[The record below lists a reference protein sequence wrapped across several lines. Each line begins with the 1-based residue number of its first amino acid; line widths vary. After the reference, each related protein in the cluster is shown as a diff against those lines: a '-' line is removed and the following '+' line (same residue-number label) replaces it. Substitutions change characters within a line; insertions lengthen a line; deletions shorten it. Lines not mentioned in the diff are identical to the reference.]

1 MIYAFINIAFALFMT
16 WLAIFVDAKTGNEG
30 KNPVISLNVFLALAC
45 GSMGL
50 TILSSIG
57 APERLTTFFAN
68 LTYILFGM
76 YSVNYAV
83 YNIFYPAV
91 ERPFIAQALSIAGAV
106 WCAWAV
112 FFHFTG
118 VVVTDFVGFRIES
131 ISLFM
136 DEYSVIFPYNWFNF
150 YCVIIFFVLPF
161 FSVLTMLL
169 RSENREGRLDHQ
181 KAILNGLSIISAWVA
196 LGLIHIATDRVAMF
210 STLFLIPFV
219 LAQWIVVRATVIDFL
234 YDAFSLIGFFLK
246 GIVCYV
252 FPATVIGLGFAVLWS
267 RNQAQS
273 ISFYI
278 LLSMLIVLVVAA
290 SYQIMKIFNRRSGFR
305 SMRYEAL
312 FEEDLSNFDFSDD
325 PENIVRNMQ
334 TIFTKN
340 IGMSFMRIL
349 IENGSEELESVY
361 DRPEEKKIVIS
372 TRTKLFD
379 TLLNQNRRIVFK
391 SALDTG
397 YYYLDSRDDIS
408 KFFKDTGSDAFI
420 ILNEG
425 RHILGV
431 IILGQKAG
439 GNVYNIYDRE
449 VFTKLY
455 SYFFVFGY
463 YMKNIGNESIVGVVN
478 REIRMSEQIIES
490 IQGNIDPIKN
500 KRYDSGMM
508 MVHAHNIGGEFIDL
522 IKLSEDK
529 HIFVMG
535 DLSGKGIAA
544 SMSMVIVKSVIRTF
558 LQETKDFKLLVEKV
572 NQFIRFNLPR
582 GTFFEGVFA
591 LIDFK
596 EDTVYYINCAVPA
609 LFLYNRA
616 YNNIMEIQG
625 EGHVLGFVKD
635 ISPYIKV
642 KKVKLNPGDIL
653 FACTDGVLDSKS
665 LRGEAFGKDRLQKS
679 IIENTQMN
687 AQNMISASYNTLL
700 DFLTKELDDDVSI
713 FTLKMLRQQEK

>member
-1 MIYAFINIAFALFMT
+1 MIYAIINIAFALFMT
-16 WLAIFVDAKTGNEG
+16 WLAFFVDSKTGNEG

-50 TILSSIG
+50 TILASIG
-57 APERLTTFFAN
+57 APERLAVFFAN
-68 LTYILFGM
+68 LTYVLFGM
-76 YSVNYAV
+76 YSVNYAI
-83 YNIFYPAV
+83 YNVFYPAI
-91 ERPFIAQALSIAGAV
+91 ERPFIAQILSIAGSV

-118 VVVTDFVGFRIES
+118 VTVTDFVGFRIDS
-131 ISLFM
+131 VSLFM
-136 DEYSVIFPYNWFNF
+136 DEFATILPYNWFNF
-150 YCVIIFFVLPF
+150 YCLIVFAVLPF
-161 FSVLTMLL
+161 FSVLVMLL

-181 KAILNGLSIISAWVA
+181 KSILNAASIISAWTA
-196 LGLIHIATDRVAMF
+196 LAFINMASHRVAMF
-210 STLFLIPFV
+210 SALFLVPYV
-219 LAQWIVVRATVIDFL
+219 LAQWIVVRATLIDYL
-234 YDAFSLIGFFLK
+234 YDAFSLTGFFLK
-246 GIVCYV
+246 GLICYF
-252 FPATVIGLGFAVLWS
+252 FPALIIGFGFAFLWS
-267 RNQAQS
+267 RDAARS
-273 ISFYI
+273 ASFYI
-278 LLSMLIVLVVAA
+278 YLAFLIVLVVAA

-312 FEEDLSNFDFSDD
+312 FEEDLSKFDFSDD
-325 PENIVRNMQ
+325 PENIVRHMQ
-334 TIFTKN
+334 AIFTKN

-349 IENGSEELESVY
+349 VENGNEELESVY
-361 DRPEEKKIVIS
+361 DLPEEKKLVIS
-372 TRTKLFD
+372 TKTKLFD

-397 YYYLDSRDDIS
+397 YYYLDSREEIGS
-408 KFFKDTGSDAFI
+408 FFAETGSDAFI

-425 RHILGV
+425 RHILAV

-439 GNVYNIYDRE
+439 GNVYNNYDRE

-522 IKLSEDK
+522 IKLTEDK

-582 GTFFEGVFA
+582 GTFFEGIFA

-616 YNNIMEIQG
+616 YNNVMEIQG

-653 FACTDGVLDSKS
+653 FACTDGALDSKS

-687 AQNMISASYNTLL
+687 AQNMISASYNSLL
-700 DFLTKELDDDVSI
+700 DFLSKELDDDVSI
-713 FTLKMLRQQEK
+713 FTLKMLRQQ

>member
-1 MIYAFINIAFALFMT
+1 MIFAVINIAFALFMT
-16 WLAIFVDAKTGNEG
+16 WLAIFVDARTGNEG

-45 GSMGL
+45 GAMGL
-50 TILSSIG
+50 TVLASVG
-57 APERLTTFFAN
+57 APVRISTFFAN
-68 LTYILFGM
+68 LTYILFGI
-76 YSVNYAV
+76 YSVHFAV
-83 YNIFYPAV
+83 YNIFYPEI
-91 ERPFIAQALSIAGAV
+91 ERGAV
-106 WCAWAV
+106 AQVLTIVGSIWCIWAV

-118 VVVTDFVGFRIES
+118 VVVTNFVGVRIDS

-136 DEYSVIFPYNWFNF
+136 DEYATLFPYNWFQF
-150 YCVIIFFVLPF
+150 YCAIVFFVLPF
-161 FSVLTMLL
+161 FSVIIMLL

-181 KAILNGLSIISAWVA
+181 KSILNAFALVAAWIA
-196 LGLIHIATDRVAMF
+196 LGCIQIATNRVAMF
-210 STLFLIPFV
+210 STLFLVPYV
-219 LAQWIVVRATVIDFL
+219 LAQWIIVRATLVDFL
-234 YDAFSLIGFFLK
+234 YDLFSTIGFFLK
-246 GIVCYV
+246 GIICYI
-252 FPATVIGLGFAVLWS
+252 FPALIIGFGFAVLWS
-267 RNQAQS
+267 RDTVHGS
-273 ISFYI
+273 SFYFY
-278 LLSMLIVLVVAA
+278 LTLLIVLIVAGA
-290 SYQIMKIFNRRSGFR
+290 YQLMKVFDRRSGFR
-305 SMRYEAL
+305 SLRYATM

-334 TIFTKN
+334 NIFTKN

-349 IENGSEELESVY
+349 IENGNEELESVY
-361 DRPEEKKIVIS
+361 DMPEEKHLAIS
-372 TRTKLFD
+372 TKGKMFD
-379 TLLNQNRRIVFK
+379 ALLNQNRRIIFK
-391 SALDTG
+391 SALETG
-397 YYYLDSRDDIS
+397 YVYSGSREDIGR
-408 KFFKDTGSDAFI
+408 FFAETGSDAFI

-439 GNVYNIYDRE
+439 GNVYNNYDRE

-500 KRYDSGMM
+500 KRYDSGMT

-522 IKLSEDK
+522 IKLTEDK

-596 EDTVYYINCAVPA
+596 DDTVYYINCAVPA
-609 LFLYNRA
+609 FFLYNRA
-616 YNNIMEIQG
+616 YNNVMEIQG

-653 FACTDGVLDSKS
+653 FACTDGMLDSKS

-687 AQNMISASYNTLL
+687 AQNMISASYNALL
-700 DFLTKELDDDVSI
+700 EFLSKELDDDVSI
-713 FTLKMLRQQEK
+713 FTLKMLRGQ

>member
-1 MIYAFINIAFALFMT
+1 MIYALINIAFALFMT

-30 KNPVISLNVFLALAC
+30 KSPVISLNVFLALSC
-45 GSMGL
+45 GLMGL
-50 TILSSIG
+50 TIFASIG

-68 LTYILFGM
+68 LTYIMFGV
-76 YSVNYAV
+76 YSVYYAV
-83 YNIFYPAV
+83 YNIFYPEI
-91 ERPFIAQALSIAGAV
+91 ERSFVAQVLGIAGSV
-106 WCAWAV
+106 WCIWAV

-118 VVVTDFVGFRIES
+118 VVVTNFVGIRIES
-131 ISLFM
+131 MSLFM
-136 DEYSVIFPYNWFNF
+136 GDLSVAFPYNWFQL
-150 YCVIIFFVLPF
+150 YSLLVFFVIPF
-161 FSVLTMLL
+161 FSVIIMLL
-169 RSENREGRLDHQ
+169 RAENREGRLDHQ
-181 KAILNGLSIISAWVA
+181 KSIMNAASLLFAWA
-196 LGLIHIATDRVAMF
+196 TLGLIYLATNRVAMF
-210 STLFLIPFV
+210 STLFLVPYV
-219 LAQWIVVRATVIDFL
+219 LAQWIVVRATIVDIL
-234 YDAFSLIGFFLK
+234 YDMYSSIGFVLK
-246 GIVCYV
+246 GLVCYA
-252 FPATVIGLGFAVLWS
+252 FPALIIGFGFAVLWS
-267 RNQAQS
+267 RSQAHS
-273 ISFYI
+273 ASFFI
-278 LLSMLIVLVVAA
+278 TLIVLIVAVVAA
-290 SYQIMKIFNRRSGFR
+290 SYQIMKVFNRRSGFR
-305 SMRYEAL
+305 SLRYATL
-312 FEEDLSNFDFSDD
+312 FEEDLSQFDFSDD

-334 TIFTKN
+334 NIFTKN

-361 DRPEEKKIVIS
+361 DLPEEKHLVIS
-372 TRTKLFD
+372 TKGKMFD
-379 TLLNQNRRIVFK
+379 SLLNQNRRIIFK
-391 SALDTG
+391 SALEVSYAYAG
-397 YYYLDSRDDIS
+397 SGEDIGG
-408 KFFKDTGSDAFI
+408 FFAETDADAFI

-439 GNVYNIYDRE
+439 GNVYNSYDRE

-490 IQGNIDPIKN
+490 IQGNMDPIKN
-500 KRYDSGMM
+500 KRYDSGTM

-522 IKLSEDK
+522 IKLSEDR

-572 NQFIRFNLPR
+572 NNFIRFNLPR
-582 GTFFEGVFA
+582 GTFFEGIFA

-609 LFLYNRA
+609 FFLYNRA
-616 YNNIMEIQG
+616 YNNVMEIQG

-665 LRGEAFGKDRLQKS
+665 LRGEAFGKDRIQKTL
-679 IIENTQMN
+679 IENTMLS
-687 AQNMISASYNTLL
+687 AQNMISATYSSLI
-700 DFLTKELDDDVSI
+700 DFLSKELDDDVSI
-713 FTLKMLRQQEK
+713 FTLKMLRQ

>member
-1 MIYAFINIAFALFMT
+1 MIYALINIAFALFMT

-45 GSMGL
+45 GAMGL
-50 TILSSIG
+50 AILSSAG
-57 APERLTTFFAN
+57 MPERITVFLAN
-68 LTYILFGM
+68 LTYILFGI
-76 YSVNYAV
+76 YSVNFAV
-83 YNIFYPAV
+83 YYVFYPALEKSV
-91 ERPFIAQALSIAGAV
+91 VAQILSWAGDI
-106 WCAWAV
+106 WCVWAV

-118 VVVTDFVGFRIES
+118 VTITNFVGLRIES
-131 ISLFM
+131 ISLFSN
-136 DEYSVIFPYNWFNF
+136 ELAVLFPYNWFQF
-150 YCVIIFFVLPF
+150 YSLIVFFVVPF
-161 FSVLTMLL
+161 FAVLIMLL
-169 RSENREGRLDHQ
+169 RAENREGRLDHQ
-181 KAILNGLSIISAWVA
+181 KSILNALALIVAWLS
-196 LGLIHIATDRVAMF
+196 LGLITVATSRVAMF
-210 STLFLIPFV
+210 STLFLIPYV
-219 LAQWIVVRATVIDFL
+219 LAQWIVVRAVLIDFL
-234 YDAFSLIGFFLK
+234 YDVFSLVGFVLK
-246 GIVCYV
+246 GIICYV
-252 FPATVIGLGFAVLWS
+252 FPAFIVGIGFAFLWTRS
-267 RNQAQS
+267 SSHGA
-273 ISFYI
+273 SFYFYLI
-278 LLSMLIVLVVAA
+278 LLMVAVVAGA
-290 SYQIMKIFNRRSGFR
+290 YQIMKFFDRRSGFR
-305 SMRYEAL
+305 SLRYASL

-334 TIFTKN
+334 NIFTKN

-349 IENGSEELESVY
+349 IENGNEELESVY
-361 DRPEEKKIVIS
+361 DLPEETHLKIS
-372 TRTKLFD
+372 TRGKMFD

-391 SALDTG
+391 SALATG
-397 YYYLDSRDDIS
+397 YYYLGSREEVT
-408 KFFKDTGSDAFI
+408 KFFAETGSDAFI

-439 GNVYNIYDRE
+439 GNVYNNYDHE

-522 IKLSEDK
+522 IKLSEDR

-609 LFLYNRA
+609 FFLYNRA
-616 YNNIMEIQG
+616 YNNVMEIQG

-635 ISPYIKV
+635 IAPYIKV

-665 LRGEAFGKDRLQKS
+665 LRGEPFGKDRLQKS
-679 IIENTQMN
+679 IIENTMLS
-687 AQNMISASYNTLL
+687 AQNMISNSYEALL
-700 DFLTKELDDDVSI
+700 GFLSKELDDDVSI
-713 FTLKMLRQQEK
+713 FTLKMLRA

>member
-16 WLAIFVDAKTGNEG
+16 WLAIFVDSKTGNEG
-30 KNPVISLNVFLALAC
+30 KSPVISLNVLLALAC
-45 GSMGL
+45 ASMGF
-50 TILSSIG
+50 TILASIG
-57 APERLTTFFAN
+57 APERLTTFLAN
-68 LTYILFGM
+68 LTYILFGA
-76 YSVNYAV
+76 YSVFFAV
-83 YNIFYPAV
+83 YNVFYPEI
-91 ERPFIAQALSIAGAV
+91 ERKIIANLLLIAGV
-106 WCAWAV
+106 IWCIWAV

-118 VVVTDFVGFRIES
+118 VVVTNFVGIRIES
-131 ISLFM
+131 LSLFM
-136 DEYSVIFPYNWFNF
+136 DNLAIIFPYNWFQF
-150 YCVIIFFVLPF
+150 YCFIVFFVMPF
-161 FSVLTMLL
+161 FSVIVMLL
-169 RSENREGRLDHQ
+169 RAENREGRLDHQ
-181 KAILNGLSIISAWVA
+181 KSVMNAAAILMAWA
-196 LGLIHIATDRVAMF
+196 SLGLINVAANRVPMF

-219 LAQWIVVRATVIDFL
+219 LAQWIVVRATIVDIL
-234 YDAFSLIGFFLK
+234 YDWISSVGFTLK
-246 GIVCYV
+246 GLICYA
-252 FPATVIGLGFAVLWS
+252 FPALIVGFGFAVLWS
-267 RNQAQS
+267 RNS
-273 ISFYI
+273 EHGTSFYI
-278 LLSMLIVLVVAA
+278 YLLTLIIAIIIG
-290 SYQIMKIFNRRSGFR
+290 SYQLLKFFNRRSGFR
-305 SMRYEAL
+305 SLRYAAV

-334 TIFTKN
+334 NIFTKN

-361 DRPEEKKIVIS
+361 DLPEEKHLVIP
-372 TRTKLFD
+372 TKGKMFD
-379 TLLNQNRRIVFK
+379 SLLNQNRRIIFK
-391 SALDTG
+391 NALEVSYAYAGSAEDIGRFFAVTG
-397 YYYLDSRDDIS
+397 A
-408 KFFKDTGSDAFI
+408 DAFI

-439 GNVYNIYDRE
+439 GNVYNSYDRE
-449 VFTKLY
+449 VFAKLY

-490 IQGNIDPIKN
+490 IQGNMDPLKN
-500 KRYDSGMM
+500 KRYDSGTM

-522 IKLSEDK
+522 IKLSEDR

-544 SMSMVIVKSVIRTF
+544 SMSMVIVKSVIRTY

-582 GTFFEGVFA
+582 GTFFEGIFA

-609 LFLYNRA
+609 FFLYNRA
-616 YNNIMEIQG
+616 YNNVMEIQG

-665 LRGEAFGKDRLQKS
+665 LRGEAFGKDRIQKT
-679 IIENTQMN
+679 IIENTMIS
-687 AQNMISASYNTLL
+687 AQNMISATYSTLL
-700 DFLTKELDDDVSI
+700 DFLSKELDDDVSI
-713 FTLKMLRQQEK
+713 FTLKMLRQ

>member
-1 MIYAFINIAFALFMT
+1 MIYALINLAFALFMV

-30 KNPVISLNVFLALAC
+30 KSPVISLNIFLALAC
-45 GSMGL
+45 GALGF
-50 TILSSIG
+50 TILASIG

-68 LTYILFGM
+68 LSYILFGI
-76 YSVNYAV
+76 YSVFYAV
-83 YNIFYPAV
+83 YNIFYPEI
-91 ERPFIAQALSIAGAV
+91 ERKFIAQLLLVAGAI
-106 WCAWAV
+106 WCIWAV

-118 VVVTDFVGFRIES
+118 VVVTNFVGIRIES
-131 ISLFM
+131 VSLFM
-136 DEYSVIFPYNWFNF
+136 GNLSTLFPYNWFQF
-150 YCVIIFFVLPF
+150 YSLIIFFVLPF
-161 FSVLTMLL
+161 FSVIIMLL
-169 RSENREGRLDHQ
+169 RAENREGRLDHQ
-181 KAILNGLSIISAWVA
+181 KSILNALSILFAWAA
-196 LGLIHIATDRVAMF
+196 LGLIHIGSVRVAMF
-210 STLFLIPFV
+210 STLFLVPYV
-219 LAQWIVVRATVIDFL
+219 LAQWIVVRATLVDFL
-234 YDAFSLIGFFLK
+234 YDAYSLVGFVLR
-246 GIVCYV
+246 GIICYV
-252 FPATVIGLGFAVLWS
+252 FPAVIIGFGFAFLWTQNTYHGLVFFFSLTVL
-267 RNQAQS
+267 
-273 ISFYI
+273 I
-278 LLSMLIVLVVAA
+278 LLVIAG
-290 SYQIMKIFNRRSGFR
+290 SYQLSKFFDRRSGFR
-305 SMRYEAL
+305 SLRYAAM

-361 DRPEEKKIVIS
+361 DLPEEKHLTIS
-372 TRTKLFD
+372 TRGKMFD
-379 TLLNQNRRIVFK
+379 SLLNQNRRIIFK
-391 SALDTG
+391 SALEVGYAYTG
-397 YYYLDSRDDIS
+397 SKEDIG
-408 KFFKDTGSDAFI
+408 KFFAETDSDAFI

-439 GNVYNIYDRE
+439 GNVYNNYDRE

-582 GTFFEGVFA
+582 GTFFEGIFA

-616 YNNIMEIQG
+616 YNNVMEIQG

-635 ISPYIKV
+635 IAPYIKV

-665 LRGEAFGKDRLQKS
+665 LRGEPFGKDRLQKS

-687 AQNMISASYNTLL
+687 AQNMISASYNSLL
-700 DFLTKELDDDVSI
+700 DFLSKELDDDVSI
-713 FTLKMLRQQEK
+713 FTLKMLRQQ

>member
-1 MIYAFINIAFALFMT
+1 MIFALINIAFALFMT
-16 WLAIFVDAKTGNEG
+16 WLAIFIDAKTGNEG
-30 KNPVISLNVFLALAC
+30 KNPVISLNVFLALSCAA
-45 GSMGL
+45 MGL
-50 TILSSIG
+50 TIFAANG
-57 APERLTTFFAN
+57 APDRLTTFFAE
-68 LTYILFGM
+68 LTYILFGV
-76 YSVNYAV
+76 YSVSLSV
-83 YNIFYPAV
+83 YYIFYPAH
-91 ERPFIAQALSIAGAV
+91 EKRLLAQIFSLAGAI
-106 WCAWAV
+106 WCVWAV

-118 VVVTDFVGFRIES
+118 VTVTNFVGIRIES
-131 ISLFM
+131 ISIFSHNLASM
-136 DEYSVIFPYNWFNF
+136 FPYNWLQL
-150 YCVIIFFVLPF
+150 YSVIIFFILPF
-161 FSVLTMLL
+161 FSVLIMLL
-169 RSENREGRLDHQ
+169 RAENRDGRLDHQ
-181 KAILNGLSIISAWVA
+181 KSVMNACALIAAWIALAFISKAS
-196 LGLIHIATDRVAMF
+196 DRVAMF
-210 STLFLIPFV
+210 STLFLLPYVF
-219 LAQWIVVRATVIDFL
+219 AQWIIARATLVDYL
-234 YDAFSLIGFFLK
+234 YDLYSMVGFVLK
-246 GIVCYV
+246 GIICYI
-252 FPATVIGLGFAVLWS
+252 FPALMIGFGFAFLWS
-267 RNQAQS
+267 RS
-273 ISFYI
+273 MYHGPSFYFFLLI
-278 LLSMLIVLVVAA
+278 LLALVVFIA
-290 SYQIMKIFNRRSGFR
+290 YHLMKVFSRRSGFR
-305 SMRYEAL
+305 SMRYASL
-312 FEEDLSNFDFSDD
+312 FEEDLSKFDFSDD

-334 TIFTKN
+334 QIFIKN

-349 IENGSEELESVY
+349 VDNGNEEIESVY
-361 DRPEEKKIVIS
+361 DLPEEKKLTFSV
-372 TRTKLFD
+372 RTKMFD
-379 TLLNQNRRIVFK
+379 SLLNQNRHIIFK

-397 YYYLDSRDDIS
+397 YYYVDTKNDIS
-408 KFFKDTGSDAFI
+408 KFFEETDSEAFI

-439 GNVYNIYDRE
+439 GNVYNTYDLD

-490 IQGNIDPIKN
+490 IQGNMDPIRN
-500 KRYDSGMM
+500 KRYDSGTM

-522 IKLSEDK
+522 IKLSEDR

-591 LIDFK
+591 LIDFT
-596 EDTVYYINCAVPA
+596 DNTVYYINCAVPA

-616 YNNIMEIQG
+616 YNNVMEIQG

-642 KKVKLNPGDIL
+642 KKVKLNPGDVL
-653 FACTDGVLDSKS
+653 FACTDGLLDSKS

-679 IIENTQMN
+679 IIENTSLPAQGLISSAYN
-687 AQNMISASYNTLL
+687 ALL
-700 DFLTKELDDDVSI
+700 DFLSKELDDDVSI
-713 FTLKMLRQQEK
+713 FTLKMLKS